1 MRTRR
6 LVAPWL
12 ADFIRQ
18 PTRHL
23 PRTIMPD
30 LLLEPIQNRDS
41 EGKVLSV
48 TDPAE
53 DIAEFLLQNPAAG
66 YEPQPLPEIDEKT
79 LDQLTLEYLR
89 GAYHESKAQQYVE
102 QGIPSQLADTLQEAE
117 KELIVPDQ
125 SEPTA
130 SSQTGG
136 NESKTRLSVQQKLR
150 YVGSKAIGKYGCFG
164 CHDIPGFETAKQIG
178 PPLSDWGRKVTTLL
192 AFENITAYLQ
202 AHGGGP
208 RVAEA
213 DKDYFRQQLA
223 AGSRIGFIYQKLA
236 EPRSYDYQVAQNKP
250 YSDRLR
256 MPQFPF
262 DAEQREAIIT
272 FVLGLVAQPP
282 TEKYVY
288 APDSSR
294 SATIEGEILLDK
306 YRCASCHVLEPQ
318 KWRLE
323 YAPGDFRPQPEKAVF
338 PFVDHVFRDDELRRS
353 QQPDARGMLHATL
366 VGMPTLGDDGRAL
379 VFDEAGDELLEDE
392 NEKYLPT
399 TLEYPFQ
406 LWQPAALDGH
416 GYQVGRTA
424 VSVRGDQV
432 VARQRCAADSWLST
446 SCRAWRAWRSPPI
459 RTPKVRKPGAGC
471 RRDCWAREPR
481 FGRNG
486 CTTISWPRTPSGP
499 PPSCGCPS
507 TICRPPRPARWRT
520 TLPPRTAW
528 PTPTR
533 PSTAATGL
541 ICSERNRLTANSR
554 TPNRKPTAPGTPT
567 A

>member
-1 MRTRR
+1 
-6 LVAPWL
+6 
-12 ADFIRQ
+12 
-18 PTRHL
+18 
-23 PRTIMPD
+23 MPD

-178 PPLSDWGRKVTTLL
+178 PPLSDWGRKDTTLL

-288 APDSSR
+288 APDSTR
-294 SATIEGEILLDK
+294 SATIDGEILLDK

-379 VFDEAGDELLEDE
+379 AFDEAGDELLEDE

-406 LWQPAALDGH
+406 LWQPVALDGH

-424 VSVRGDQV
+424 VSVRGGQV
-432 VARQRCAADSWLST
+432 VARQRSRGGFLAQYLLPRVASLEKSANPNAKGAQAWGWL
-446 SCRAWRAWRSPPI
+446 PP
-459 RTPKVRKPGAGC
+459 RLLGEGAKVRPEWLHDYLLAPY
-471 RRDCWAREPR
+471 A
-481 FGRNG
+481 
-486 CTTISWPRTPSGP
+486 I
-499 PPSCGCPS
+499 
-507 TICRPPRPARWRT
+507 RPASFMRMPKYNLSSAEAGGWRT

-541 ICSERNRLTANSR
+541 ICSARNKLTANSR